1 MGRDFRMGLGVADV
15 VSDTRKRVADV
26 ADKSAIYVCVF
37 YNSGSF
43 RSAAK
48 HTRLAADYLISI
60 KRDSPQRHREH
71 GEIECN
77 FLCDSVVN
85 CS

>member
-15 VSDTRKRVADV
+15 VSDTRKRAADV

-60 KRDSPQRHREH
+60 KRDSPQRHRDN
-71 GEIECN
+71 ECN
-77 FLCDSVVN
+77 FLRALCDSVVN